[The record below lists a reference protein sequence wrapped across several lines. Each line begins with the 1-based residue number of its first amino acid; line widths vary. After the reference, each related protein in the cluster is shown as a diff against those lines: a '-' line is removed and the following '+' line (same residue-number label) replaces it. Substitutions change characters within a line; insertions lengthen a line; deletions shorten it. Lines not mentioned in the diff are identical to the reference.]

1 MVCAQLENE
10 NSSQSVNTSKK
21 QSFELFGRL
30 FFIIDYLINFFNTLI
45 FNYKRYRINNELTE

>member
-10 NSSQSVNTSKK
+10 NSSQSVNTQK

-30 FFIIDYLINFFNTLI
+30 FFIIDYLINFFNILI
-45 FNYKRYRINNELTE
+45 FKDKEYRINNELTE